1 MFNNTKHSVPKSTV
15 APKSGLVPATLHAIN
30 PSPALYEKIVGR
42 RLGYEVNYDT
52 KDGKTPFRL
61 LVSVNGE
68 FIFMDMW
75 DLQNKIRVSQAG
87 KTQFINS
94 SNGKTTWRMT
104 QEEAVKELGEGCS
117 PCRIGEE
124 DVVNIILQYKGVI
137 LNSIID
143 KTAQFDTE
151 VFNGNFSMFNELLQS
166 NFVDNKF
173 YIFAYSKTSE
183 SGFVNLQALRG
194 IFMAAWKI
202 IDKNGNNP
210 TWIDKNGNNTSN
222 VIKTLQNVRESFDKS
237 ESLKK
242 PNVFISVQL
251 GFVTQGGETPIV
263 GNFEIP
269 DINPNATDGGDPLP
283 F

>member
-1 MFNNTKHSVPKSTV
+1 MFTNTTKSAPKSTV

-30 PSPALYEKIVGR
+30 PTPALYEKIVGR
-42 RLGYEVNYDT
+42 KLGYEVDYT
-52 KDGKTPFRL
+52 PKEGKTPFRL

-75 DLQNKIRVSQAG
+75 DLQNKVRVSQAG
-87 KTQFINS
+87 KTQFIDS

-104 QEEAVKELGEGCS
+104 LEEAVKELGEGCS

-124 DVVNIILQYKGVI
+124 DIVNIVLQYRGVI

-143 KTAQFDTE
+143 KAAQFDTE
-151 VFNGNFSMFNELLQS
+151 VFNGNFSMFNDLLQS
-166 NFVDNKF
+166 NFVDKKF

-202 IDKNGNNP
+202 VDKHGNTP
-210 TWIDKNGNNTSN
+210 TWTDKDGNNTSN
-222 VIKTLQNVRESFDKS
+222 VIKTLQSVRESLDKS
-237 ESLKK
+237 ESLQK
-242 PNVFISVQL
+242 PNIFISLQL

-263 GNFEIP
+263 SNFEIP
-269 DINPNATDGGDPLP
+269 EVDPNATDDLP